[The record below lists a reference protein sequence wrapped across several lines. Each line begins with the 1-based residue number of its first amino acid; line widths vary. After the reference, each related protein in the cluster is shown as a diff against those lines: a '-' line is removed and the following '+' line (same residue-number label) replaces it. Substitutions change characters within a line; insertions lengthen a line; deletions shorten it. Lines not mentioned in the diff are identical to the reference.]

1 MKHSP
6 ILIDFE
12 GLDCSFK
19 ETNSKKLAEHL
30 NAKRY
35 EFPNYSSE
43 SSYFVRQF
51 LSGKYKDIEGADH
64 IMLAYL
70 MEMFDVW
77 NTKVLPDIKNG
88 LEIVIFDRFWYSNL
102 YYQCKS
108 HRDRIALQI
117 IVNELK
123 LPNCNM
129 MFKMITNFNLTM
141 KKIKE
146 KNSKDILESDES
158 NMRKVHNRFS
168 KCKFATVPYVEEI
181 LTYNNGEFRNEDEI
195 FNEIVSKFFDVYNS
209 GKLVGTV
216 I

>member
-88 LEIVIFDRFWYSNL
+88 LEIGVIRVQNG
-102 YYQCKS
+102 
-108 HRDRIALQI
+108 
-117 IVNELK
+117 LK
-123 LPNCNM
+123 
-129 MFKMITNFNLTM
+129 I
-141 KKIKE
+141 
-146 KNSKDILESDES
+146 
-158 NMRKVHNRFS
+158 
-168 KCKFATVPYVEEI
+168 
-181 LTYNNGEFRNEDEI
+181 
-195 FNEIVSKFFDVYNS
+195 
-209 GKLVGTV
+209 
-216 I
+216 